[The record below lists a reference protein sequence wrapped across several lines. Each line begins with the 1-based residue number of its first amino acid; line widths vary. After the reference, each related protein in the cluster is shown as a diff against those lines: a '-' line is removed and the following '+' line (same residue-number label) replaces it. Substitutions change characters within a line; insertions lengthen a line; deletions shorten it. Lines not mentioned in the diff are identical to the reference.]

1 MTRPP
6 LRTLIAD
13 DEPIA
18 RKRLSILCANFVGVE
33 IVGEAADGPDAVRQI
48 QRLTPDLVLLDIAM
62 PGLDGMAVASASASS
77 ATGHPP
83 AIIFCTAS
91 AAHAVQAFDI
101 PAVDYLLKPI
111 GRERLERALDR
122 ARMQRSAIALPAPF
136 LWLDHLWILH
146 QGAMRRIEVADIC
159 RIDAEGDFVRLWTV
173 RTQHLLH
180 ETLTRLGERLDP
192 AVFVRLRRS
201 CVVRIAHVLAL
212 RHVGLGAWEAELA
225 GGDRIRIG
233 PTYWKAIKARL
244 QDKDRS
250 AI

>member
-1 MTRPP
+1 MNSPP
-6 LRTLIAD
+6 LRTLIVD

-18 RKRLSILCANFVGVE
+18 RKRLSILCAGLVGVE

-48 QRLTPDLVLLDIAM
+48 QSLAPDLVLLDISM
-62 PGLDGMAVASASASS
+62 PGLDGMDVAVASSASER
-77 ATGHPP
+77 PP

-91 AAHAVQAFDI
+91 AVHAIQAFDI

-111 GRERLERALDR
+111 DRERLARALDR
-122 ARMQRSAIALPAPF
+122 AQVQRSAIHPPTPST
-136 LWLDHLWILH
+136 WLDYLWIPH
-146 QGAMRRIEVADIC
+146 QGAMRRIEVADIH
-159 RIDAEGDFVRLWTV
+159 RIDSEGDFVRLWTM

-180 ETLTRLGERLDP
+180 ETLTRLGEQLDP

-201 CVVRIAHVLAL
+201 CVVRIAHILGL

-225 GGDRIRIG
+225 SGDRIRIG

-244 QDKDRS
+244 QDRDRP
-250 AI
+250 AV